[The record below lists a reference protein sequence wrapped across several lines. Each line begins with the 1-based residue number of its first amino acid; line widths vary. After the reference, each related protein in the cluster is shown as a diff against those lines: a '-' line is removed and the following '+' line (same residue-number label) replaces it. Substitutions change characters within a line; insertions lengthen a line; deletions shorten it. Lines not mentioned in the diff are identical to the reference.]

1 MSRWDKE
8 RRGEEE
14 EKYVLVD
21 WLIFYFISPG
31 LLVIKKISGDPAP
44 PDIRSEN
51 RCPAQENSRISGQPD
66 IRQNQYPV
74 R

>member
-31 LLVIKKISGDPAP
+31 LLVIKKISGYPAP

-51 RCPAQENSRISGQPD
+51 RCPAQ
-66 IRQNQYPV
+66 
-74 R
+74 